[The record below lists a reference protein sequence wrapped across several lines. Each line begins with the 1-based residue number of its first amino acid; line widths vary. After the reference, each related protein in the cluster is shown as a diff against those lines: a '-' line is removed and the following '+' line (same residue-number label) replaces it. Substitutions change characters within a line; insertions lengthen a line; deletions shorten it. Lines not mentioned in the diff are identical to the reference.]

1 MEIFVVYHVSFE
13 DTNVF
18 TLTLEEAKN
27 QRN

>member
-18 TLTLEEAKN
+18 ILTLEEAKN
-27 QRN
+27 KRN